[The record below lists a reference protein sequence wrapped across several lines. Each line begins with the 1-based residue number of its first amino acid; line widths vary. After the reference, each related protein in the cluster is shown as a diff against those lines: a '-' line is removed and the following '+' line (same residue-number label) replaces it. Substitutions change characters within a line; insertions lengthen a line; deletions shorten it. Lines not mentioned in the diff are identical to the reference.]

1 MKNAEQARAV
11 VGRRLIVVGALVG
24 LGLGWSWSV
33 AAAEGVKIGYV
44 NLGKL
49 FDNYERTKASE
60 QVLEQKGK
68 QKQAELQ
75 GRLSELNKLRQNL
88 DLLSDQAKAS
98 KSKELEEKSDAFQ
111 QLKTRSERDLL
122 RERNEVA
129 KGIFD
134 EIDKMVS
141 DYATANGYSLVLDQR
156 ALLFGAGA
164 NDVTDEVLKT
174 LNDRYAARVA
184 SPKKTA
190 NP

>member
-1 MKNAEQARAV
+1 MKNAEQAQAV
-11 VGRRLIVVGALVG
+11 VRRRLAVVGALVG
-24 LGLGWSWSV
+24 LGLGWSWPV

-44 NLGKL
+44 NLGKI

-75 GRLSELNKLRQNL
+75 GRLSELNKLRQSL